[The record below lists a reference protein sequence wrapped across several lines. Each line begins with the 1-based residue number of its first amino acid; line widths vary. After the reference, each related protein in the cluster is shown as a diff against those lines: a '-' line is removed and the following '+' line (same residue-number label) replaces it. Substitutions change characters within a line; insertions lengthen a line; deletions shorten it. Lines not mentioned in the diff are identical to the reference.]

1 MRHRPGCF
9 KFPYYNS
16 VLLVHQP
23 DYKRW
28 KSVEIGM
35 GRNEVVALLGRP
47 LRDPYLSPQPT
58 YSVYGYLQMP
68 MMPHI
73 RTYRFYVRYDDDW
86 RVAGKADPFGG
97 IFSVNG
103 RPSKPLIL
111 SPPPR
116 AVFGHYPRIVDIRWH
131 PASGEYPIWYE
142 VEMGHGRPFTSDAG
156 EFHDEICETEC
167 PFPYYV
173 TEFGGDQPGRLRV
186 RGVNALGKGAWS
198 DYRYFDFTPRPPAQD

>member
-58 YSVYGYLQMP
+58 YSVYG
-68 MMPHI
+68 
-73 RTYRFYVRYDDDW
+73 
-86 RVAGKADPFGG
+86 
-97 IFSVNG
+97 
-103 RPSKPLIL
+103 
-111 SPPPR
+111 
-116 AVFGHYPRIVDIRWH
+116 
-131 PASGEYPIWYE
+131 
-142 VEMGHGRPFTSDAG
+142 
-156 EFHDEICETEC
+156 
-167 PFPYYV
+167 
-173 TEFGGDQPGRLRV
+173 
-186 RGVNALGKGAWS
+186 
-198 DYRYFDFTPRPPAQD
+198 